1 MAAVRCAG
9 RRCSPRRSENG
20 REHVFQF
27 RTHLFGAGVTIDA
40 IEFNDDQ
47 SEGYCF
53 KVVGDEEEDLFE
65 LLARLVDLPLL
76 EDVELG
82 SSAKGPSVHA
92 VAGSFPDD
100 GVVSPEALV

>member
-1 MAAVRCAG
+1 MACVWG
-9 RRCSPRRSENG
+9 NEYTGGNG
-20 REHVFQF
+20 R
-27 RTHLFGAGVTIDA
+27 VTVLRGRYA
-40 IEFNDDQ
+40 DQ
-47 SEGYCF
+47 G
-53 KVVGDEEEDLFE
+53 DLFE